1 MDEDFA
7 RIEAI
12 VEEIAVER
20 RRQVTRW
27 GRQDHPSIG
36 PAGTAPFAPV
46 VARWRAINDARMESG
61 AHSWDAILLEEVF
74 EALVEVDPA
83 RRRAELVQ
91 VAAVAAAEI
100 EAIDR
105 FGVLRRGPL
114 ISPDEL
120 AANLDRFTL
129 LDVRYLM
136 GGPPGREQ
144 HAAGHVPG
152 AAYVDLDEDLADPP
166 GAGGRHPLPDP
177 ERFAAAMRR
186 CGVRSDRPVVVYD
199 DWQGRAAAR
208 AWWLLRHHGHDDVRV
223 LDGGWSAWLRDG
235 HPAETGEPDV
245 ALGDFTAAAAPR
257 MPVVEASDVLDV
269 DVLIDARAPER
280 WSGETE
286 PVDPVAGHIP
296 GAVNVPT
303 TDNLDEHGRFR
314 SPGRLREAYARVGA
328 DTSASV
334 AAYCGSG
341 VTAAHDV
348 LAMEVAGI
356 RAALYPGSWSGWI
369 TDPSRPVERS

>member
-7 RIEAI
+7 RIDAI
-12 VEEIAVER
+12 AAEIAAER

-36 PAGTAPFAPV
+36 PAGTGPFAPV
-46 VARWRAINDARMESG
+46 VGRWKAINDARMESG

-74 EALVEVDPA
+74 EALVEVDPV

-100 EAIDR
+100 EVIDR

-120 AANLDRFTL
+120 AANLERFTL

-144 HAAGHVPG
+144 HLAGHVPG
-152 AAYVDLDEDLADPP
+152 SAYVDLDRDLADPAGP
-166 GAGGRHPLPDP
+166 GGRHPLPDAS
-177 ERFAAAMRR
+177 RFEAAMRR
-186 CGVRSDRPVVVYD
+186 AGVRGDRPVVVYD

-223 LDGGWSAWLRDG
+223 LDGGWSAWLQDG
-235 HPAETGEPDV
+235 HSAESGEATVEP
-245 ALGDFTAAAAPR
+245 GDFTLATSPQ
-257 MPVVEASDVLDV
+257 MPVVEADDVLEV
-269 DVLIDARAPER
+269 DVLIDARAAER
-280 WSGETE
+280 YAGETE

-303 TDNLDEHGRFR
+303 TENVDERGRFR
-314 SPGRLREAYARVGA
+314 SAGLLREAYARVGA
-328 DTSASV
+328 DRSTSV

-369 TDPSRPVERS
+369 TDPERPVERG